1 MIFTIDLDNNITA
14 HETAPAVQDGLILF
28 ATEKEFMKATAE
40 WPVPRLVETW
50 NSFAGTPGFDE
61 LKPVKKFENKTKA
74 TRRIWEAIHVLVPTG
89 LSPATGASI
98 QAPAACAALAAP
110 SRVKK
115 APQAAKPAK
124 APKAPKAKAPK
135 AKRPA
140 GEPKAPREGSKMA
153 QVIAMI
159 SKKGGATLEAIQKE
173 TGWAKHTI
181 RGFMSTLTR
190 RTGVE
195 FTSTRR
201 ESDKVRVYEAVR

>member
-1 MIFTIDLDNNITA
+1 MIFTIDKDNNVTL
-14 HETAPAVQDGLILF
+14 HETAPTVQDGLILF

-40 WPVPRLVETW
+40 WPMPRLVEIW

-74 TRRIWEAIHVLVPTG
+74 TRRIWEAIQVLVPTG
-89 LSPATGASI
+89 LS
-98 QAPAACAALAAP
+98 PAACAALAAP

-115 APQAAKPAK
+115 APQAAKAAK
-124 APKAPKAKAPK
+124 APEAPKAKAPK
-135 AKRPA
+135 AKKPA

>member
-1 MIFTIDLDNNITA
+1 MNVVRGDAQAIELKGLTIMTS
-14 HETAPAVQDGLILF
+14 HETTMTTQAAAVAEPCATVAPERASS
-28 ATEKEFMKATAE
+28 EKT
-40 WPVPRLVETW
+40 
-50 NSFAGTPGFDE
+50 SSQ
-61 LKPVKKFENKTKA
+61 KK
-74 TRRIWEAIHVLVPTG
+74 
-89 LSPATGASI
+89 
-98 QAPAACAALAAP
+98 AAP
-110 SRVKK
+110 KGQNS
-115 APQAAKPAK
+115 AKGG
-124 APKAPKAKAPK
+124 KAKATFAKKARP
-135 AKRPA
+135 AKRAATSATTPKPA